1 MATSQPTS
9 AVATSAAGTT
19 TTTTNAVATTVGS
32 SLTSTS
38 MATATSGV
46 VDPLTVPA
54 GVVTSAVSSMIGG
67 FTFPSVTNNGI
78 PCTTPLMAGMN
89 TAMLSGAAAGYGVT
103 PSGYIRCMDMVILLP
118 YQQQV
123 LLLCVMLE
131 VECLESKTSRT
142 SRLL

>member
-1 MATSQPTS
+1 MATAQSTS

-46 VDPLTVPA
+46 ANTPTVPA

-89 TAMLSGAAAGYGVT
+89 TAMLSGAAAGTGLRLQ
-103 PSGYIRCMDMVILLP
+103 GYMRCMDMVILLP

-123 LLLCVMLE
+123 FLLCATLE
-131 VECLESKTSRT
+131 VESLESKTFRT